1 MLLDFK
7 FGAPS
12 IQLNVHKEPPEVV
25 LVKKVNRMFVL
36 VGDTARANP
45 T

>member
-1 MLLDFK
+1 MLYTER
-7 FGAPS
+7 AS
-12 IQLNVHKEPPEVV
+12 WSRVS
-25 LVKKVNRMFVL
+25 KKVNRKFVI

>member
-1 MLLDFK
+1 MLYT
-7 FGAPS
+7 AES
-12 IQLNVHKEPPEVV
+12 SWRASWSRVS
-25 LVKKVNRMFVL
+25 KKVNQKFVL